1 MPIIKTELYRFPE
14 NGGSAPIEYCYEACK
29 RKGLVVAS
37 GYIVARLRAEQ
48 REQGST
54 AWTQLSG
61 LSGTTVGIGI
71 IDQVPTVVVAHTDHP
86 FMTSNDIYSS
96 KRSPSRLF
104 YGAIHLTQSEAKSL
118 IKDWRKKYS
127 GEKRIGHVWIVQD
140 KRLTDPAFLDSR
152 FFDATVDATK
162 KSLLVP
168 FIGDP
173 GLKPF
178 YLQGYVNNMGTQI
191 GLKFDNSSF
200 VIDGLSFRPLCF
212 SNCLNISNFYCGSY
226 ASEVHLFG
234 VSPKIVSAAQDSS
247 LEQKLV
253 FEDIL

>member
-1 MPIIKTELYRFPE
+1 MPIIKTELYRFPKD
-14 NGGSAPIEYCYEACK
+14 GCIAPIEYCYGACE
-29 RKGLVVAS
+29 REGLVVAS
-37 GYIVARLRAEQ
+37 GYIVARLRAEH
-48 REQGST
+48 REKGST

-61 LSGTTVGIGI
+61 LSGTTIGIGK

-96 KRSPSRLF
+96 KRSPSRLID
-104 YGAIHLTQSEAKSL
+104 GAIHLTQSEAKSL
-118 IKDWRKKYS
+118 IKGWRKKYS
-127 GEKRIGHVWIVQD
+127 GQKRIGHVWIVQD
-140 KRLTDPAFLDSR
+140 QRLTDPAFLDSR

-162 KSLLVP
+162 RSLLVP

-173 GLKPF
+173 NLKPF
-178 YLQGYVNNMGTQI
+178 YLQEYINNMGTQI
-191 GLKFDNSSF
+191 GLKFDRSSF
-200 VIDGLSFRPLCF
+200 AIDGLSFRPLCF
-212 SNCLNISNFYCGSY
+212 SNCPDIPNFYCGSY

-234 VSPKIVSAAQDSS
+234 VSPKIISAAQGSS